1 MLDRQLLRQRG
12 AKNIAVDSTALSK
25 SLSIYLMP
33 IIFCI
38 FLAIG
43 WYKGDIG
50 FIVFLIIV
58 MIGNLYWYFQ
68 IRNHHADEVWETPDG
83 FIIIINNDY
92 EEIRFC
98 DIKKVE
104 YKFRYLI
111 DNKNYIVEFYFK
123 QPNKFGDKI
132 FFVTWEDACNYNQES
147 QIFRI
152 KNQATLDYINRLQE
166 KIKQANDNQSMS
178 KE

>member
-1 MLDRQLLRQRG
+1 MPDRQFLRQRG
-12 AKNIAVDSTALSK
+12 AKNIAVDFTALSEP
-25 SLSIYLMP
+25 LSIYLMS
-33 IIFCI
+33 IIFCM

-50 FIVFLIIV
+50 FIILSVIIF
-58 MIGNLYWYFQ
+58 ISNLYWRFQ
-68 IRNHHADEVWETPDG
+68 INKHHADEVWETPDG

-111 DNKNYIVEFYFK
+111 DSRNYIVEFYFK
-123 QPNKFGDKI
+123 QPNKFGRKI

-152 KNQATLDYINRLQE
+152 KNQATTDYIHHLQE
-166 KIKQANDNQSMS
+166 KIKQASDNQSIS
-178 KE
+178 EE

>member
-50 FIVFLIIV
+50 FIVLNVVFL
-58 MIGNLYWYFQ
+58 IGNLYWHFQ
-68 IRNHHADEVWETPDG
+68 IDKHHADEVWETPDG
-83 FIIIINNDY
+83 FIIIIDNDY

-111 DNKNYIVEFYFK
+111 DNRNYIVEFYFK
-123 QPNKFGDKI
+123 QPNQFGDKI

-152 KNQATLDYINRLQE
+152 KNQATTDYINRLQD
-166 KIKQANDNQSMS
+166 KIKQANDNQSVA